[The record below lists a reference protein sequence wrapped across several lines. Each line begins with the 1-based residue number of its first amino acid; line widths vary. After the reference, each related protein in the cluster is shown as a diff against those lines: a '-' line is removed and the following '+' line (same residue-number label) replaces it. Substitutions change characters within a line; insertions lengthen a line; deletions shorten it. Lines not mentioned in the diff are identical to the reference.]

1 MTLAVLLA
9 AMTTQLFAQQRN
21 TDNLWRNPS
30 FEDANGAKTGWHF
43 GSQIWTQEDTSNPK
57 DGAKAIS
64 MYVSFGG
71 MISSL
76 STDGALAKYAIEG
89 ADAFNL
95 TYWYR
100 GKIKKPNLGVVVR
113 YYTSAA
119 ADMHSFELDVPSS
132 AVQPTSNDQ
141 WVQKEVVIPTTIPS
155 GAAVSHIVVMLNL
168 KADTR
173 DTGSIVIDHFSL
185 NRVYNKPAIVVNKP
199 DGLKATAYQREAEL
213 TWEGSIDPE
222 VSWEI
227 EHNGKKIQT
236 KTPSYLLT
244 GLEPQRE
251 YNIKVVAKKEDVTS
265 DAAELKVSTQSPY
278 RSKDDEERIPYLRTI
293 TRSEGQVRKTINLF
307 YNDLYNGNAK
317 ITYYFDGVEIKPTGY
332 QLTFPAT
339 GKHTLKVHIEESA
352 SEVWTLN
359 YNLNINE

>member
-21 TDNLWRNPS
+21 TSNLIQNPG
-30 FEDANGAKTGWHF
+30 FEEGANGQEGW
-43 GSQIWTQEDTSNPK
+43 S
-57 DGAKAIS
+57 
-64 MYVSFGG
+64 
-71 MISSL
+71 ISS
-76 STDGALAKYAIEG
+76 SIWALEEKNDPKGGSRCLRLNVASSGMVTRKKADASIEQYAIEG
-89 ADAFNL
+89 ADGFTF

-100 GKIKKPNLGVVVR
+100 GNFTKTELQTRVR
-113 YYTSAA
+113 YYTKAGDEIAKFEQVIPGSGITSATN
-119 ADMHSFELDVPSS
+119 E
-132 AVQPTSNDQ
+132 
-141 WVQKEVVIPTTIPS
+141 WVQKEVVIPTSIPS
-155 GAAVSHIVVMLNL
+155 GEAVSHIAVMLEFKGRWN
-168 KADTR
+168 AAGT
-173 DTGSIVIDHFSL
+173 IDIDDLSL
-185 NRVYNKPAIVVNKP
+185 MRTYNKPLIVVNKP
-199 DGLKATAYQREAEL
+199 TKLEAAAYQREAEL

-222 VSWEI
+222 VSWEVQAD
-227 EHNGKKIQT
+227 GKSYTT
-236 KTPSYLLT
+236 KTPSYILT

-339 GKHTLKVHIEESA
+339 GKHTLKVRIEESA